1 MFIIHYSAARR
12 ELNSNNAYALATNP
26 MKMVRPDDHEAN
38 DVIVHLGRRFGKEA
52 PIIGK
57 MVNFNMWDR

>member
-1 MFIIHYSAARR
+1 
-12 ELNSNNAYALATNP
+12 

-57 MVNFNMWDR
+57 MVNFNMWGR

>member
-26 MKMVRPDDHEAN
+26 MKIETLIN
-38 DVIVHLGRRFGKEA
+38 RFDL
-52 PIIGK
+52 IY
-57 MVNFNMWDR
+57 